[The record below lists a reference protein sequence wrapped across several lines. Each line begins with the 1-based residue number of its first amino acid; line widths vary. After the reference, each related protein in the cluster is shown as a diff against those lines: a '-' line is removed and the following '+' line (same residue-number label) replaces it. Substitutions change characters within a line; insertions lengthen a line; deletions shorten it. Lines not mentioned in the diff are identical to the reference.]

1 MYRLGLLITLL
12 AGLASYAGCTSLIS
26 INGHTMVSMGSFARQ
41 FGTVVQQDDS
51 TNTYSM
57 SLNGTTVYVIPYST
71 TAWIN
76 DEQTELRSAPV
87 MVDGHLYVSLHFLL
101 KAFNMQ
107 YTWGTD
113 YSSIGII
120 YNDHSYNW
128 SRNTTWGTRYHA
140 WQHPADFRI
149 SVDFH
154 SAPRQSFHGR
164 TSRIMTTTTT
174 HRTIRRAPVMQ
185 GRTTITGGRTTT
197 TGGRTSTYGGRTTTT
212 GGRTTTNG
220 GRTTTITG
228 GRTTTNTGGRTTTT
242 GGRTT
247 TSNGHTTTT
256 GGHSTTTGGHS
267 STTPPAKNTN
277 NNQKDHGQH

>member
-1 MYRLGLLITLL
+1 MLRLGLLFTLV
-12 AGLASYAGCTSLIS
+12 AGLASYAGCTRLIS

-41 FGTVVQQDDS
+41 FGAVVQQDDS

-87 MVDGHLYVSLHFLL
+87 MVDGRLYVSLHFLL

-128 SRNTTWGTRYHA
+128 TRNTTWGTRNHA

-149 SVDFH
+149 SLNFT
-154 SAPRQSFHGR
+154 SSPRQSFRGR
-164 TSRIMTTTTT
+164 PSRIMTTTT
-174 HRTIRRAPVMQ
+174 R
-185 GRTTITGGRTTT
+185 RTTTRRTPVIQGRTTT
-197 TGGRTSTYGGRTTTT
+197 TGGWTTTSGGRTSTYGGRTTTT
-212 GGRTTTNG
+212 GGRTTTIG
-220 GRTTTITG
+220 GRTTTTTG

-256 GGHSTTTGGHS
+256 GGHSTTSGGHS
-267 STTPPAKNTN
+267 STTPRAGNTKHDHTKN
-277 NNQKDHGQH
+277 